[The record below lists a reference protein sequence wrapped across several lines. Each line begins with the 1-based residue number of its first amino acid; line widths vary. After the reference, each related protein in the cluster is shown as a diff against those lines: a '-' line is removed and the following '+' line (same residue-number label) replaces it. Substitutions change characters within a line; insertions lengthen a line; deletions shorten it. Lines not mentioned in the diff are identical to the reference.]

1 MSNETV
7 DLTLEVWYH
16 GTTETV
22 LVKVSSTLSG
32 LTIDLGCKLMKLNQD
47 LRKAVKN
54 YREAGYFLLSSRKC
68 GESAKVKITI
78 SSPVLV
84 LIS

>member
-32 LTIDLGCKLMKLNQD
+32 LTIDLG
-47 LRKAVKN
+47 
-54 YREAGYFLLSSRKC
+54 
-68 GESAKVKITI
+68 
-78 SSPVLV
+78 
-84 LIS
+84 